1 MCIPSRYTKGRTNTA
16 DAIRYARETS
26 FTPQN
31 GMRSNAVH
39 IAIIVTDGK
48 IMYCNNDLFS
58 PQTRMHKFID
68 CKHYPCHK
76 VINHQTGK
84 STSTCFKQIKYNL

>member
-1 MCIPSRYTKGRTNTA
+1 MCIASRYTKGRTNTA

-48 IMYCNNDLFS
+48 IMTINELEQRFYFPFKLECISSLFVS
-58 PQTRMHKFID
+58 ISH
-68 CKHYPCHK
+68 
-76 VINHQTGK
+76 V
-84 STSTCFKQIKYNL
+84 TS

>member
-1 MCIPSRYTKGRTNTA
+1 MCIASRYTKGRTNTA

-48 IMYCNNDLFS
+48 KMIFNVLE
-58 PQTRMHKFID
+58 
-68 CKHYPCHK
+68 
-76 VINHQTGK
+76 
-84 STSTCFKQIKYNL
+84 

>member
-1 MCIPSRYTKGRTNTA
+1 MNKVIYICLTTSNKILVSYDPGDKPFMCIASRYTKGRTNTA

-48 IMYCNNDLFS
+48 MM
-58 PQTRMHKFID
+58 T
-68 CKHYPCHK
+68 
-76 VINHQTGK
+76 INVLH
-84 STSTCFKQIKYNL
+84 